1 MSSKKKDNFYLGYI
15 SKIHNVLNSIELN
28 KIEKLEKLVDKSRK
42 NKILIFGNG
51 AGASIS
57 SHFANDLSNTAKIK
71 TLSFDNSA
79 HLTCFANDYGYENWV
94 KKTIEIFSEKNDL
107 IILLSASGKS
117 KNMINAA
124 KHCKINNINFFSITG
139 FVKDNL
145 LNKVSKNF
153 IWIDSKSYNQVEL
166 SQLFVLLSVIDKI
179 NLKR

>member
-1 MSSKKKDNFYLGYI
+1 
-15 SKIHNVLNSIELN
+15 
-28 KIEKLEKLVDKSRK
+28 
-42 NKILIFGNG
+42 
-51 AGASIS
+51 
-57 SHFANDLSNTAKIK
+57 
-71 TLSFDNSA
+71 
-79 HLTCFANDYGYENWV
+79 
-94 KKTIEIFSEKNDL
+94 
-107 IILLSASGKS
+107 
-117 KNMINAA
+117 MINAA